1 MQDIRNIAVLEICLF
16 LVIGSSLLVFLRLPT
31 FFEGLVQ
38 LLFQFFVFSYIHIV
52 GFVLKPIISKKI
64 KFDIFTSNYRKYYD
78 SNVYHSLETKKSF
91 QNIVRACVLPGQ

>member
-38 LLFQFFVFSYIHIV
+38 LLSPFFVFSYI
-52 GFVLKPIISKKI
+52 SR
-64 KFDIFTSNYRKYYD
+64 D
-78 SNVYHSLETKKSF
+78 
-91 QNIVRACVLPGQ
+91 